1 MQQLKIKRLN
11 QNPPSINDLLQK
23 YSKVKNSKTAL
34 RLLSKVIEA
43 FIKKEISNQDAKDT
57 CYLLS
62 TYIQIYKTTEIE
74 IQLENIKEKL
84 ENENNKGY

>member
-74 IQLENIKEKL
+74 IELENIKERL
-84 ENENNKGY
+84 ENENIKGY